1 MKKIAEWAKRA
12 LSSKKRGSSQL
23 PFAAVFRKFQEI
35 LAMNNQVLELIA
47 GANDKLGGDYVF
59 DQQYVH
65 ATCREVSE
73 LVQKLIYNLDTI
85 APNKYLPLHDV
96 FQRIQEEI
104 ELNLEGRLCNPAT
117 DFIMPYDRIGRD
129 FVDAVGGKNANL
141 AELHTFLGLQIPSGF
156 AITTAAFQAFM
167 ERNRLERQ
175 LEEITHEWLQ
185 NKIPV
190 TEASAKIQALI
201 MAGNLPAKLEK
212 EMKVAFNKFIGPDQ
226 TKELFLAVRSSAW
239 GEDSEH
245 TFAGQYLTML
255 NVPAAGLAD
264 YYRQVLASAYSEG
277 AMEYRRVKGFD
288 AKEVAMSVACQ
299 QMVDAKV
306 SGVIY
311 TFDPLS
317 PEKETMLLA
326 ATWGLGA
333 PVVSGRVSADQ
344 FTVERQAPHR
354 TTEIKVVRKEK
365 ALGLRKK
372 GGTMQKPVPVDL
384 QTSACLTNEQVKRLA
399 EIALSVEKYFK
410 KPQDIEFTIDQEDR
424 IVILQARQLA
434 VKSQKAPR
442 ASELA
447 ALVKKYPVVFRNKGV
462 IAQKGIGTGK
472 VFLVKDEKDLQDF
485 PEGAILVAKYA
496 SPLLAKVITRVSGI
510 ITDVGSATGHM
521 ATIARE
527 FRVPCILNTGIATER
542 LVSDQEITLDADE
555 NVVYEGIVKELRY
568 YSLEEE
574 SIEETYE
581 YRLLRRVLKKI
592 EPLHLLDPSE
602 RSFVPAGCKSL
613 HDITRFVHEKSVE
626 ELIDLNYYHS
636 HDPRT
641 VAGKLQWDIPLD
653 MVMIDIGGGLL
664 PGKTAKIIKLEEIL
678 SVPMQALL
686 NGLGQRG
693 AWDNEPMSVDFGS
706 FMSSLT
712 RTFSAEHANPKNVGQ
727 NLAVVSREYANVS
740 LRLGYHFTMI
750 DAYVSENIN
759 DNYAY
764 FRFFGGVTDTV
775 RRSRRAKFLGEVL
788 ASNDF
793 RVELHGDLV
802 VARIKKFDA
811 ESMRQRL
818 YLLGLLV
825 GFTRQ
830 LDVKMISDGRIDEY
844 IEKFNHLLEVK
855 YEQ

>member
-1 MKKIAEWAKRA
+1 MKRIAQWTKQAF
-12 LSSKKRGSSQL
+12 SSKKRGFSQL
-23 PFAAVFRKFQEI
+23 SFAAVFGKFQEI

-65 ATCREVSE
+65 ATCREISE
-73 LVQKLIYNLDTI
+73 LVQRLIYNLDTI
-85 APNKYLPLHDV
+85 APNKYLPLHDA
-96 FQRIQEEI
+96 FQRIQGEI
-104 ELNLEGRLCNPAT
+104 ELNLEGRLCNPGT
-117 DFIMPYDRIGRD
+117 DFIMPYDMIGRD

-141 AELHTFLGLQIPSGF
+141 AELNTFLGLQIPSGF
-156 AITTAAFQAFM
+156 AITTAAFQYFM
-167 ERNRLERQ
+167 GYNSLERQ
-175 LEEITHEWLQ
+175 IEKITNEWLRD
-185 NKIPV
+185 KISV
-190 TEASAKIQALI
+190 AEASAEIQALI
-201 MAGNLPAKLEK
+201 MAGDLPAKMEK
-212 EMKVAFNKFIGPDQ
+212 EMKVAFEKLIGPHQ
-226 TKELFLAVRSSAW
+226 TKGLFLAVRSSAW

-245 TFAGQYLTML
+245 TFAGQYLTLL
-255 NVPAAGLAD
+255 NVPAADLVD
-264 YYRQVLASAYSEG
+264 YYRQVVASAYSEG
-277 AMEYRRVKGFD
+277 AMEYRRLRGFD

-311 TFDPLS
+311 TLDPLS
-317 PEKETMLLA
+317 PEKETMLLT

-333 PVVSGRVSADQ
+333 PVVSGRVSTDQ
-344 FTVERQAPHR
+344 FTVERQSPHR
-354 TTEIKVVRKEK
+354 ITEIKVVRKEN

-372 GGTMQKPVPVDL
+372 GGTKQRPVPVDL
-384 QTSACLTNEQVKRLA
+384 QTSACLTNEQVKCIA
-399 EIALSVEKYFK
+399 EIALSIEKYFK
-410 KPQDIEFTIDQEDR
+410 KPQDIEFTIDHEDK

-434 VKSQKAPR
+434 IKSRQSPR
-442 ASELA
+442 ATELA
-447 ALVKKYPVVFRNKGV
+447 AIVKKYPVIFRNKGV

-472 VFLVKDEKDLQDF
+472 VFLVREEKDLKNF

-496 SPLLAKVITRVSGI
+496 SPLLAKVVTRASGI

-527 FRVPCILNTGIATER
+527 FRVPSILNTDVATER
-542 LVSDQEITLDADE
+542 LLPGQEITLDADE
-555 NVVYEGIVKELRY
+555 NVVYEGTVKELRY
-568 YSLEEE
+568 YNLAEE

-602 RSFVPAGCKSL
+602 RNFVPAACKSL

-636 HDPRT
+636 HDPGT
-641 VAGKLQWDIPLD
+641 IAGKLQWDIPLD
-653 MVMIDIGGGLL
+653 LVMIDIGGGLL
-664 PGKTAKIIKLEEIL
+664 SGKTSKIVKPEEIL

-686 NGLGQRG
+686 KGLGKRG

-712 RTFSAEHANPKNVGQ
+712 RTFSAELASPKHVGQ
-727 NLAVVSREYANVS
+727 NLAVVSKEYANVS

-764 FRFFGGVTDTV
+764 FRFFGGVTDTI

-802 VARIKKFDA
+802 VARIKKLDA
-811 ESMRQRL
+811 ESMCQRL
-818 YLLGLLV
+818 CLLGLLV

-830 LDVKMISDGRIDEY
+830 LDVKMISEDRIDEY

-855 YEQ
+855 YER